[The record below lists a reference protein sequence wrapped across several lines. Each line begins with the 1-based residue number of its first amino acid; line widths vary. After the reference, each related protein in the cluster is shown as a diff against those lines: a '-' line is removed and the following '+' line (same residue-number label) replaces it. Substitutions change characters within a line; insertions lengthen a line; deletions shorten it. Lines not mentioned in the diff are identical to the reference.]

1 MPARKDKP
9 GKFGIGVLNSRE
21 RHLLDWWFVRNRS
34 RSVWIDSSDTV
45 FFSGGGFDSAC
56 GEVVRGLV
64 SKGFLEAGTRS
75 DADIVPEAC
84 TFYVLTFKGRKVCPN
99 APEGR

>member
-1 MPARKDKP
+1 MPARKNKP

-21 RHLLDWWFVRNRS
+21 RHMLDWWFVRNRS
-34 RSVWIDSSDTV
+34 HSVWIDSSDTV
-45 FFSGGGFDSAC
+45 FFSGGFDSAC

-64 SKGFLEAGTRS
+64 SKGFLEVRTRS
-75 DADIVPEAC
+75 DTDIIPEARV
-84 TFYVLTFKGRKVCPN
+84 FYVLTPEGRKVCPN